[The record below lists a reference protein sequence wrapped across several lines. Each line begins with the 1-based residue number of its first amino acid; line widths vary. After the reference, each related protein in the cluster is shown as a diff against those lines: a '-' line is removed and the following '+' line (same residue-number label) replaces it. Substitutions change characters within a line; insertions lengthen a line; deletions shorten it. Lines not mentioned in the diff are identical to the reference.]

1 MYHIEGM
8 VTSATR
14 SRPRTDRRTRAA
26 RNEGRDGRAE
36 LLKAASRV
44 FAEKGF
50 RAASVE
56 EIAAK
61 AGFSK
66 GAVYWHFE
74 SKDDLF
80 FALLDERLDRPLHQA
95 IEQFESAPAETD
107 MSLRA
112 DDVFALLVEQ
122 HRDLVLLE
130 HEYWSLAV
138 RDPRLR
144 ARYVK
149 RQAAFRKAY
158 ARAIEARLE
167 HRGEPP
173 PDVPAEEIATALIG
187 AIQGMALEKLVDPDA
202 VPAHLPSE
210 LHALVYAGVVA
221 RARAAAEAG
230 E

>member
-1 MYHIEGM
+1 LLE
-8 VTSATR
+8 
-14 SRPRTDRRTRAA
+14 AA
-26 RNEGRDGRAE
+26 AE
-36 LLKAASRV
+36 V
-44 FAEKGF
+44 FAERGF
-50 RAASVE
+50 RAASVD
-56 EIAAK
+56 EIASR

-66 GAVYWHFE
+66 GALYWHFE

-80 FALLDERLDRPLHQA
+80 FALLEERVDRPLREA
-95 IEQFESAPAETD
+95 IARFESAPPERD
-107 MSLRA
+107 MAPQA
-112 DDVFALLVEQ
+112 DEVFALLVEQ
-122 HRDLVLLE
+122 QRDLVLLQ

-144 ARYVK
+144 ARYAK

-187 AIQGMALEKLVDPDA
+187 AINGMALQKLVDPDA
-202 VPAHLPSE
+202 VPSHLPSE

-221 RARAAAEAG
+221 RARAAAR
-230 E
+230 